1 MLNTSNSRN
10 GTSCR
15 LVLLHQNSGNICVNI
30 LRFFWCSNHL
40 QRCCFRSY
48 FKDHNLMEK
57 KGGFTLIEL
66 MIVIAIIG
74 ILAAVAVP
82 QYGQFTKRAKYAEV
96 INATVPIRNAVN
108 LCFLTSNVLK
118 QCDDNS
124 TGSGTSSNSC
134 LLYTSPSP
142 RDQRGSRMPSSA

>member
-1 MLNTSNSRN
+1 
-10 GTSCR
+10 
-15 LVLLHQNSGNICVNI
+15 
-30 LRFFWCSNHL
+30 
-40 QRCCFRSY
+40 
-48 FKDHNLMEK
+48 MEK

-124 TGSGTSSNSC
+124 TGSGTSSNSEIVQARDQAFA
-134 LLYTSPSP
+134 LDIVSNVDVIPSP
-142 RDQRGSRMPSSA
+142 DGTYVGIRMTGSTKVDLRTYQLGGSRTENGLDWHFAADVSDCDEFGLC